1 MIYDREGTIEELE
14 GKLETVN
21 KEVSAMA
28 EDLHAHKVAAKSSE
42 VFLLPLF
49 YLFSSYGFHFIIL
62 LFSFLLRFTDI
73 TIRSPS
79 SH

>member
-42 VFLLPLF
+42 VYPLPLF
-49 YLFSSYGFHFIIL
+49 IYFHLIDFIL
-62 LFSFLLRFTDI
+62 LFFCFHSCYVSLT
-73 TIRSPS
+73 
-79 SH
+79 